1 MNVTKHQLNQLLNGI
16 IPLSLNFLRE
26 DCSASEI
33 TVIPKPGDPLYLEAD
48 DGSSAPLTLNFDPIV
63 GFTTLVNKSW
73 DYQKIKN
80 YLQIIANFEP
90 GPYSLIDVGANVGLF
105 SRQLKSAL
113 GKKLEHI
120 RCYEPHP
127 GNYRLLEQNLS
138 SIQNCEVQN
147 VALGRVTSK
156 MNLNLDRHNSG
167 NYSLN
172 ETAVPKDV
180 FAGSIQVDVID
191 AAAEAERLLAGI
203 SAPLLYKS
211 DTQGFDQTIA
221 ASLPPEFWRQVKV
234 ATFELWRLPDKDFD
248 EDAFLEILKNFQ
260 FLRFETSFHE
270 PVDLDQVRQFMR
282 GSDMKFD
289 DLYAWNES
297 KNV

>member
-16 IPLSLNFLRE
+16 IPLSLTFLRE

-33 TVIPKPGDPLYLEAD
+33 QVVPKVGEPLYLETD
-48 DGSSAPLTLNFDPIV
+48 DGFSAPLTLNFDPIV

-80 YLQIIANFEP
+80 HLHIINQFEP
-90 GPYSLIDVGANVGLF
+90 GSYSLIDVGANVGLF

-113 GKKLEHI
+113 GKKLRHI

-127 GNYRLLEQNLS
+127 GNYRLLERNLR
-138 SIQNCEVQN
+138 SIPNCEVKN
-147 VALGRVTSK
+147 VALGHITSK

-172 ETAVPKDV
+172 KTAVLQDV
-180 FAGSIQVDVID
+180 FAGSINVDVIN
-191 AAAEAERLLAGI
+191 AAAEAERLLAEI
-203 SAPLLYKS
+203 SDPFIYKS
-211 DTQGFDQTIA
+211 DTQGFDQIIA
-221 ASLPPEFWRQVKV
+221 SAMPPEFWKRVKL
-234 ATFELWRLPDKDFD
+234 ATFELWRLPEKNFD
-248 EDAFLEILKNFQ
+248 EDAFLEILKNFR
-260 FLRFETSFHE
+260 FLRFETAFNQ
-270 PVDLDQVRQFMR
+270 PVHPDEVMQFMR

-289 DLYAWNES
+289 DLYAWN
-297 KNV
+297 